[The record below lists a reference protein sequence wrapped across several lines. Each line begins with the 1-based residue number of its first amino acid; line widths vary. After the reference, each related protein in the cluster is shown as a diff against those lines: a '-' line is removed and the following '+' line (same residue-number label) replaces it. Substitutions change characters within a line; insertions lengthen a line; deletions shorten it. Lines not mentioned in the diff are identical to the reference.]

1 MADHFA
7 GITDEMYQSTA
18 QLNQIDAILAVEVFQ
33 DAFNKF
39 MLLNELAPKIEQHKD
54 QITTYV
60 QKEINNIIKNQGRL
74 EQEFQ
79 EGIKK
84 RDEAVSQNRTRD
96 EINALNQHVQNL
108 AQQI

>member
-60 QKEINNIIKNQGRL
+60 QKEINNIIKN
-74 EQEFQ
+74 
-79 EGIKK
+79 
-84 RDEAVSQNRTRD
+84 
-96 EINALNQHVQNL
+96 
-108 AQQI
+108 